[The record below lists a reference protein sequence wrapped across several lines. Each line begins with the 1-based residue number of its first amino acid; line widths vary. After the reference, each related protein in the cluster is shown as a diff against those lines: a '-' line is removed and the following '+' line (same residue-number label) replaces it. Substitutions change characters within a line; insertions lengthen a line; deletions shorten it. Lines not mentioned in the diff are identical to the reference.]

1 MAVVVVF
8 VAVVVRLLFRLVAIA
23 VDAADVNCDEA
34 VVSTERRRVVVKL
47 LRTRICKVISLRQER
62 EREKERKRERERERE
77 RNPKYQRQRK
87 DR

>member
-23 VDAADVNCDEA
+23 VDAAVVNCDEA

-47 LRTRICKVISLRQER
+47 LRTRICKVIAR
-62 EREKERKRERERERE
+62 
-77 RNPKYQRQRK
+77 
-87 DR
+87 